1 MSDTINTWVRI
12 ERIHKNEL
20 RVNTCNSGYLNGGPV
35 QTEQG
40 AMIEVGAI
48 IGAGMMAMR
57 DDDVLEVKI
66 ILHRKGGE

>member
-1 MSDTINTWVRI
+1 MSKIINGWIRI
-12 ERIHKNEL
+12 ERVFRNDL
-20 RVNTCNSGYLNGGPV
+20 RVNTSNSGCLNGGPV

-40 AMIEVGAI
+40 AMVEVGAI
-48 IGAGMMAMR
+48 IAAGLLAMR